1 MSENPL
7 VSILTPCYNGTDYID
22 RYFEAVIGQTYPS
35 IELIF
40 VDDGSTD
47 DTLAKAEAWRG
58 RLEERGITFKLL
70 THPNGGQASAIN
82 LGLPEVTGKYITWPD
97 SDDVMDS
104 RNIELKVE
112 YLEAH
117 PEKGL
122 VVCDVAKVYENDLNS
137 EFGRIV
143 FNDANAR
150 LFDGL
155 IREKKDCFCSGLA
168 YLARAEALFAAIG
181 GRYIYESPSGQ
192 NWQLL
197 FPLTYHNDCGFIH
210 EVLATYVVRRDSHS
224 HSYITPDEQMRRT
237 YELEDII
244 RHVLPIVGM
253 SEADR
258 ELYRGY
264 MDVKYLPSRF
274 VIAVRKGDKKSARQF
289 KDELDLVEGPSPKRG
304 VLMMLCETG
313 LSRVGYRCLCCL
325 KEALWDVKCLFM
337 RGRWRFKKLTHDCD
351 AD

>member
-82 LGLPEVTGKYITWPD
+82 LGLPEVTGKYVTWPD
-97 SDDVMDS
+97 SDDIMDP

-122 VVCDVAKVYENDLNS
+122 VVCDVANVYEDDL
-137 EFGRIV
+137 GTV
-143 FNDANAR
+143 FSSLIFDDSNPR

-155 IREKKDCFCSGLA
+155 IREKKGCFCSGIA
-168 YLARAEALFAAIG
+168 YLARSEALFSAIG
-181 GRYIYESPSGQ
+181 GRHIYESPSGQ

-210 EVLATYVVRRDSHS
+210 EELATYVVRRGSHS
-224 HSYITPDEQMRRT
+224 RSYITPEKQMQRT

-244 RHVLPIVGM
+244 RHVLPVVGM
-253 SEADR
+253 GKADL
-258 ELYRGY
+258 ELYQDY
-264 MDVKYLPSRF
+264 TDVKYLSSRF
-274 VIAVRKGDKKSARQF
+274 VIAVKMGDKEMARRL
-289 KDELDLVEGPSPKRG
+289 KGEIDLIEGASRKRTA
-304 VLMMLCETG
+304 LML
-313 LSRVGYRCLCCL
+313 L
-325 KEALWDVKCLFM
+325 
-337 RGRWRFKKLTHDCD
+337 CD
-351 AD
+351 AGLGRAYKCFCGLKTSLRIARDAMKKGR